1 MSLIVKNVDDELRH
15 GASLRVQLAQWRAL
29 QAVVEAGGYAHAA
42 AQLHKSQSAV
52 IYAVQKLERVLGI
65 KVFELHGRK
74 AVLTSAGESI
84 YRQAR
89 VLLEDARALER
100 SARELGAGA
109 ASVVRLAI
117 DTMFPSWVLFDAL
130 TLFAGEFPTTNLE
143 IQETVLGGAEEM
155 LITRAVDLAVSP
167 FVPAGLLADP
177 LMDLHFVAVTA
188 PTHPLQQLRRPLTRR
203 DLRRYRQLVIR
214 DSAKLRQQN
223 AGWLGAHIR
232 WTVSQKAA
240 SIRAVKLGLGFAWYP
255 KEVVREEL
263 AAGTLK
269 RLPLQSGSERE
280 TSLYLIVADP
290 DYAGPTTLRL
300 AASLHQVVSTC
311 KL

>member
-1 MSLIVKNVDDELRH
+1 MVKKVDDESML
-15 GASLRVQLAQWRAL
+15 AAPLRVQLAQWRAL
-29 QAVVEAGGYAHAA
+29 QAVVDAGSYAHAA

-52 IYAVQKLERVLGI
+52 IYAVQKLERVLGV

-74 AVLTSAGESI
+74 AVLTAAGASV

-89 VLLEDARALER
+89 LLLDDAGALER

-109 ASVVRLAI
+109 ATVVRLAV
-117 DTMFPSWVLFDAL
+117 DTMFPTRLLFEAL
-130 TLFAGEFPTTNLE
+130 ATFAREFPVTDLE
-143 IQETVLGGAEEM
+143 IQETVLSGSEEM
-155 LITRAVDLAVSP
+155 LAARTVDLAVSP
-167 FVPAGLLADP
+167 LVPSGFLGDP
-177 LMDLHFVAVTA
+177 LVNLHFVAVTA

-203 DLRRYRQLVIR
+203 DLHRYRQLVIR
-214 DSAKLRQQN
+214 DSARARRQN
-223 AGWLGAHIR
+223 SGWLGADTR

-255 KEVVREEL
+255 KEVVSEEL

-269 RLPLQSGSERE
+269 KLPLHSGSERE
-280 TSLYLIVADP
+280 TSLYLVVADP

-300 AASLHQVVSTC
+300 AAILREIVAAC